1 MPVYTEPV
9 YYEIAF
15 SFFNVEDQVTLL
27 EEFISTYSRREV
39 NRFLDIGCGPSL
51 QLRELA
57 KRGYQTVGLDEKP
70 EMLAYLQ
77 EKAQEQ
83 HTTIETV
90 EADMCNFC
98 VDDIDCAFIMMG
110 TIGLIESNE
119 QFLMHLDAV
128 ASSLKK
134 GGLYLMENFKLDWA
148 KEDFFDSQNWVM
160 EQDKIQVE
168 TTYSVQLKDSLAQM
182 LTETLTLNVD
192 DHGKKEVFSEK
203 RDVKL
208 IFPQEFL
215 ILVEMHKKFE
225 FIGWFER
232 DSVKRLT
239 KANNDNII
247 VLRRT

>member
-1 MPVYTEPV
+1 
-9 YYEIAF
+9 
-15 SFFNVEDQVTLL
+15 
-27 EEFISTYSRREV
+27 
-39 NRFLDIGCGPSL
+39 
-51 QLRELA
+51 
-57 KRGYQTVGLDEKP
+57 
-70 EMLAYLQ
+70 
-77 EKAQEQ
+77 
-83 HTTIETV
+83 
-90 EADMCNFC
+90 
-98 VDDIDCAFIMMG
+98 
-110 TIGLIESNE
+110 
-119 QFLMHLDAV
+119 
-128 ASSLKK
+128 
-134 GGLYLMENFKLDWA
+134 MENFKLDWA

-160 EQDKIQVE
+160 EQGNIQVE
-168 TTYSVQLKDSLAQM
+168 TTYSAQLKDSLAQV

-215 ILVEMHKKFE
+215 ILVEMNKKFE